1 MNEYPALVIDD
12 DVWMQRIISKVLEGF
27 GFTTYIA
34 SNGFD
39 GVALALEH
47 RPLVIFLDIMMPEL
61 SGHLTLKMLKR
72 LRPTKDVAVIMI
84 SALSDAENLGL
95 AVKMGAVGFISKPF
109 TRATVLDKLRNI
121 LGAEALNI
129 ITKRSQMPLPQNNP
143 FQPEAFAEPEQAERA
158 PSTPPVVQDDA
169 PRVDHTSTAEAT
181 KRYQEESNQRQVQAI
196 KELLFKEIK

>member
-39 GVALALEH
+39 AVALALEH

-72 LRPTKDVAVIMI
+72 LRPTKDIAVIMI

-109 TRATVLDKLRNI
+109 TRATVLDKLRHI

-129 ITKRSQMPLPQNNP
+129 ITKKSQMPLPQNNP
-143 FQPEAFAEPEQAERA
+143 FQPDTMAETEAMPPSGTRPAEQEEPQR
-158 PSTPPVVQDDA
+158 S
-169 PRVDHTSTAEAT
+169 DHTSTAEAT

>member
-47 RPLVIFLDIMMPEL
+47 RPLIIFLDIMMPEL

-72 LRPTKDVAVIMI
+72 LRATKDIAVIMI

-121 LGAEALNI
+121 LGAETLTI
-129 ITKRSQMPLPQNNP
+129 IAKKSQMPLPQQSLP
-143 FQPEAFAEPEQAERA
+143 PEPADD
-158 PSTPPVVQDDA
+158 TIMPVYTGTTYQDTEET
-169 PRVDHTSTAEAT
+169 PRVDPAASAEAT
-181 KRYQEESNQRQVQAI
+181 RRYQEESNQKQVQAI

>member
-72 LRPTKDVAVIMI
+72 LRSTKDIAVIMI

-121 LGAEALNI
+121 LGAETLNI
-129 ITKRSQMPLPQNNP
+129 ITKKSQMPLPQNNP
-143 FQPEAFAEPEQAERA
+143 FQPDQSTEIEPEMASGVQSAEPDEPHR
-158 PSTPPVVQDDA
+158 T
-169 PRVDHTSTAEAT
+169 DHTSTAEAT